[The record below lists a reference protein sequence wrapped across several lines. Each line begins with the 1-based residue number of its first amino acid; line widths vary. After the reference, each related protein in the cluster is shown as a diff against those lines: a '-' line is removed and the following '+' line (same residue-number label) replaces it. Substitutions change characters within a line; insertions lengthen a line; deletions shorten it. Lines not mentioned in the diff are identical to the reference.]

1 MSYCR
6 WFEGDIY
13 LYGDVS
19 YNAICCMWCCL
30 KDKEH
35 TNGEL
40 HIQHSKLDGYK
51 NIECCNVVLHTYSD
65 AIKHMEEHRHVG
77 DRAPY
82 KRVIEHLKEDQLKEG
97 DIIDYSDIIEDSR
110 RESVRDNYI
119 WNPMKTQFRWS

>member
-6 WFEGDIY
+6 KGESSDIY

-19 YNAICCMWCCL
+19 YNGICCMWCCL
-30 KDKEH
+30 KDK
-35 TNGEL
+35 L
-40 HIQHSKLDGYK
+40 HIVGEIKDEIYNKEVIAQ
-51 NIECCNVVLHTYSD
+51 NVILKTYSD
-65 AIKHMEEHRHVG
+65 AIKHMEEHHYTG

-82 KRVIEHLKEDQLKEG
+82 KRVIKQLKEDQLKEG

-119 WNPMKTQFRWS
+119 WKPMKSQFRWN